1 MENYISNCTVMIT
14 ASTLAFCGLLL
25 WLLLRKEVSEFDLYY
40 GYFLSKSPTS
50 KVLPKHLAIMVSTA
64 NGLKDVV
71 SQYQLSSHGKPG
83 KVDKVTYSFIG
94 FSSSVSSIY
103 TYSID
108 IHSSTHFICFQ
119 STLLS
124 KYYRVHLSNYYIML
138 LTLLH
143 LHHYS
148 YIIRP
153 TPLNLHQLHYYL
165 LITSQAFFWLSTL
178 VESTGR
184 DQWVYTYIV

>member
-1 MENYISNCTVMIT
+1 
-14 ASTLAFCGLLL
+14 
-25 WLLLRKEVSEFDLYY
+25 
-40 GYFLSKSPTS
+40 
-50 KVLPKHLAIMVSTA
+50 MVSTA

-71 SQYQLSSHGKPG
+71 SQYQLSSHGKLG

-108 IHSSTHFICFQ
+108 IHSMHFICFQ
-119 STLLS
+119 SILLS

-165 LITSQAFFWLSTL
+165 LITSQAFFGLSTL

-184 DQWVYTYIV
+184 DQ